1 MEVVLHINS
10 LYQTQ
15 PNRDKKKV
23 VIRNEQEKH
32 ILKQF
37 NSSIEVIR
45 QKDEIIQFLS
55 AHGQPTLEIR
65 QSQIILLMSALDL
78 YIHDIVKYCII
89 QKFNGNQTKTKQ
101 YKELLIPMQSV
112 ELAIQNPESLDW
124 LDEVI
129 TSINQY
135 KSFTSYGKNKNQL
148 EAVGL
153 KSKKFNE
160 LVLKTESDFGV
171 SDLIEKLR
179 SLRNRLAHQDQESIN
194 SLESELTEEKIN
206 QYIGFIYQLV
216 QDIHQTIIELD

>member
-1 MEVVLHINS
+1 MRELSLH
-10 LYQTQ
+10 QTQ

-37 NSSIEVIR
+37 NSSIEVVR

-55 AHGQPTLEIR
+55 AHGQSTLEIR

-112 ELAIQNPESLDW
+112 ELAIQNPESSDL

-129 TSINQY
+129 TNINQY
-135 KSFTSYGKNKNQL
+135 KSFTSYGQIKNQL

-153 KSKKFNE
+153 KSKKINE
-160 LVLKTESDFGV
+160 LVLKIESDFGV
-171 SDLIEKLR
+171 SNLIEKLR
-179 SLRNRLAHQDQESIN
+179 LLRNRLAHQDQQSIT

-206 QYIGFIYQLV
+206 QYIDFIYQLV
-216 QDIHQTIIELD
+216 QDIHQTIIELE

>member
-1 MEVVLHINS
+1 MRDLSLH
-10 LYQTQ
+10 QTQ

-37 NSSIEVIR
+37 NNSIEVVR

-55 AHGQPTLEIR
+55 AHGQSTLEIR

-112 ELAIQNPESLDW
+112 ELAIQNPESSDW

-129 TSINQY
+129 TNINQY
-135 KSFTSYGKNKNQL
+135 KSFTSYGQIKNQL

-153 KSKKFNE
+153 KSKKINE
-160 LVLKTESDFGV
+160 LVLKIESDFGV
-171 SDLIEKLR
+171 SNLIEKLR
-179 SLRNRLAHQDQESIN
+179 LLRNRLAHQDQQSIT

-206 QYIGFIYQLV
+206 QYIDFIYQLV
-216 QDIHQTIIELD
+216 QDIQQTIIELE

>member
-1 MEVVLHINS
+1 MRDLSLH
-10 LYQTQ
+10 QTQ

-37 NSSIEVIR
+37 NSSIEVVR

-55 AHGQPTLEIR
+55 AHGQSILEIR

-112 ELAIQNPESLDW
+112 ELAIQNPESSDW

-135 KSFTSYGKNKNQL
+135 KSFTSYGKIKNQL

>member
-1 MEVVLHINS
+1 MRDLSLH
-10 LYQTQ
+10 QTQ

-37 NSSIEVIR
+37 NSSIEVVR

-55 AHGQPTLEIR
+55 AHGQSTLEIR

-112 ELAIQNPESLDW
+112 ELAIQNPESSDW

-135 KSFTSYGKNKNQL
+135 KSFTSYGKIKNQF

-194 SLESELTEEKIN
+194 SLGSELTEEKIN

>member
-1 MEVVLHINS
+1 MRDLSLH
-10 LYQTQ
+10 QTQ

-37 NSSIEVIR
+37 NSSIEVVR

-55 AHGQPTLEIR
+55 AHGQSILEIR

-135 KSFTSYGKNKNQL
+135 KSFTSYGKIKNQL

-216 QDIHQTIIELD
+216 QDIHQTIIELE

>member
-1 MEVVLHINS
+1 MRDLSLH
-10 LYQTQ
+10 QTQ

-37 NSSIEVIR
+37 NSSIEVVR

-55 AHGQPTLEIR
+55 AHGQSTLEIR

-112 ELAIQNPESLDW
+112 ELAIQNPESSDW

-135 KSFTSYGKNKNQL
+135 KSFTSYGKIKNQL

-160 LVLKTESDFGV
+160 LVSKTESDFGV

-179 SLRNRLAHQDQESIN
+179 SLRNRLAHQDQESII
-194 SLESELTEEKIN
+194 SLELELTEEKIN
-206 QYIGFIYQLV
+206 QYIGFIYHLV

>member
-1 MEVVLHINS
+1 MRDLSLH
-10 LYQTQ
+10 QTQ

-37 NSSIEVIR
+37 NNSIEVVR

-55 AHGQPTLEIR
+55 AHGQSTLEIR
-65 QSQIILLMSALDL
+65 QSQIILLLSALDL

-89 QKFNGNQTKTKQ
+89 QQFNGNQTKTKQ

-112 ELAIQNPESLDW
+112 ELAIKNPESSDW

-129 TSINQY
+129 TNINQY
-135 KSFTSYGKNKNQL
+135 KSFTSYGQIKNQL

-153 KSKKFNE
+153 KSKKFKE
-160 LVLKTESDFGV
+160 LLLKTESDFGV
-171 SDLIEKLR
+171 SKLIDKLR
-179 SLRNRLAHQDQESIN
+179 LLRNRLAHQDQESIN

-206 QYIGFIYQLV
+206 QYIDFIYQLV
-216 QDIHQTIIELD
+216 QDIHQTIIELE